1 MKFCESSFFQVKKK
15 HGRWVRAFSLGKLVS
30 LDCWNEGA
38 VVPGTC
44 SFCEFR
50 MRPVSYKHIFKIG
63 YICNVP
69 VFDAAFLPILKDF
82 AEITGSRLKI
92 QQDPWHDITGCVADF
107 SCLLT
112 LKIQQDPWHDI
123 TATFSSQCGIDI
135 TPREKRMHMVISA
148 ADHISI
154 NKQTDSDRV
163 DFSLIFGFP
172 DDAE

>member
-1 MKFCESSFFQVKKK
+1 MKFCKSSFFQVKKK

-92 QQDPWHDITGCVADF
+92 QQDPWHDIT
-107 SCLLT
+107 
-112 LKIQQDPWHDI
+112 
-123 TATFSSQCGIDI
+123 ATFSSQCGIDI
-135 TPREKRMHMVISA
+135 TPSEKRMRMIISA

>member
-63 YICNVP
+63 YICNAP

-92 QQDPWHDITGCVADF
+92 H
-107 SCLLT
+107 
-112 LKIQQDPWHDI
+112 QDPWHDI

-135 TPREKRMHMVISA
+135 TPREKRMRMVISA

>member
-92 QQDPWHDITGCVADF
+92 QQDPWHDIT
-107 SCLLT
+107 
-112 LKIQQDPWHDI
+112 
-123 TATFSSQCGIDI
+123 ATFSSQCGIDI
-135 TPREKRMHMVISA
+135 TPREKKMHMVISA

>member
-50 MRPVSYKHIFKIG
+50 MRPVSYKHLFKIG

-92 QQDPWHDITGCVADF
+92 QQDPWHDIT
-107 SCLLT
+107 
-112 LKIQQDPWHDI
+112 
-123 TATFSSQCGIDI
+123 ATFSSQCGIDI
-135 TPREKRMHMVISA
+135 TPSEKRMRMVISA

-163 DFSLIFGFP
+163 DFSLIFVFP

>member
-92 QQDPWHDITGCVADF
+92 QQDPWHDIT
-107 SCLLT
+107 
-112 LKIQQDPWHDI
+112 
-123 TATFSSQCGIDI
+123 ATFSSQCGIDI
-135 TPREKRMHMVISA
+135 TLREKIMHMVISA

>member
-1 MKFCESSFFQVKKK
+1 MKFCESSFFQVNKK

-92 QQDPWHDITGCVADF
+92 QQDPWHDIT
-107 SCLLT
+107 
-112 LKIQQDPWHDI
+112 
-123 TATFSSQCGIDI
+123 ATFSSQCGIDI

>member
-1 MKFCESSFFQVKKK
+1 MKFCESSYFQVKKK

-30 LDCWNEGA
+30 LGCRSKGA

-63 YICNVP
+63 YVCNVP

-92 QQDPWHDITGCVADF
+92 QQN
-107 SCLLT
+107 
-112 LKIQQDPWHDI
+112 PWHDI

-135 TPREKRMHMVISA
+135 TPSEKRMRMVIST

-154 NKQTDSDRV
+154 NKQADSDRV

>member
-1 MKFCESSFFQVKKK
+1 LKFCESSFFQKK

-92 QQDPWHDITGCVADF
+92 QQDPWHDIT
-107 SCLLT
+107 
-112 LKIQQDPWHDI
+112 
-123 TATFSSQCGIDI
+123 ATFSSQCGIDI
-135 TPREKRMHMVISA
+135 TPSEKRMRMIISA

>member
-82 AEITGSRLKI
+82 AAITGSR
-92 QQDPWHDITGCVADF
+92 
-107 SCLLT
+107 

-135 TPREKRMHMVISA
+135 TPSEKRMRMIISA

>member
-92 QQDPWHDITGCVADF
+92 QQDPWHDIT
-107 SCLLT
+107 
-112 LKIQQDPWHDI
+112 
-123 TATFSSQCGIDI
+123 ATFSSQCGIDI
-135 TPREKRMHMVISA
+135 TPSEKRMRMIISA

-163 DFSLIFGFP
+163 DFSLIFGSP

>member
-92 QQDPWHDITGCVADF
+92 QQDPWHDIT
-107 SCLLT
+107 
-112 LKIQQDPWHDI
+112 
-123 TATFSSQCGIDI
+123 ATFSSQCGIDI
-135 TPREKRMHMVISA
+135 TPSEKRMRMIISA

-154 NKQTDSDRV
+154 NKQTDSDRM

>member
-1 MKFCESSFFQVKKK
+1 MTR
-15 HGRWVRAFSLGKLVS
+15 GRSWVRAFSLGKLVS

-92 QQDPWHDITGCVADF
+92 QQDPWHDIT
-107 SCLLT
+107 
-112 LKIQQDPWHDI
+112 
-123 TATFSSQCGIDI
+123 ATFSSQCGIDI
-135 TPREKRMHMVISA
+135 TPREKRIHMVISA

>member
-82 AEITGSRLKI
+82 AEITGSRLN
-92 QQDPWHDITGCVADF
+92 
-107 SCLLT
+107 
-112 LKIQQDPWHDI
+112 IQQDPWHDI

>member
-92 QQDPWHDITGCVADF
+92 QQDPWHDIT
-107 SCLLT
+107 
-112 LKIQQDPWHDI
+112 
-123 TATFSSQCGIDI
+123 ATFSSQCGIDI
-135 TPREKRMHMVISA
+135 TLREKRMHMVISA

>member
-1 MKFCESSFFQVKKK
+1 MKLCESSFFQVKKK

-92 QQDPWHDITGCVADF
+92 QQDPWHDIT
-107 SCLLT
+107 
-112 LKIQQDPWHDI
+112 
-123 TATFSSQCGIDI
+123 ATFSSQCGIDI
-135 TPREKRMHMVISA
+135 TPSEKRMRMIISA

-172 DDAE
+172 DDSE

>member
-1 MKFCESSFFQVKKK
+1 M
-15 HGRWVRAFSLGKLVS
+15 VRAFSLGKLVS

-82 AEITGSRLKI
+82 AEITGSRLKF
-92 QQDPWHDITGCVADF
+92 QQDPC
-107 SCLLT
+107 
-112 LKIQQDPWHDI
+112 HDI

-135 TPREKRMHMVISA
+135 TPSEKRMRMIISA

>member
-92 QQDPWHDITGCVADF
+92 QQDPWHDIT
-107 SCLLT
+107 
-112 LKIQQDPWHDI
+112 
-123 TATFSSQCGIDI
+123 ATFSSQCGIDI
-135 TPREKRMHMVISA
+135 TPSEKRMRMVISA

>member
-1 MKFCESSFFQVKKK
+1 MNHVCNTGRKYKKK
-15 HGRWVRAFSLGKLVS
+15 YGRWVRAFSLGKLVS

-92 QQDPWHDITGCVADF
+92 QQDPWHDIT
-107 SCLLT
+107 
-112 LKIQQDPWHDI
+112 
-123 TATFSSQCGIDI
+123 ATFSSQCGIDI
-135 TPREKRMHMVISA
+135 TPREKRMRMVISA

>member
-30 LDCWNEGA
+30 LGCRSKGA

-63 YICNVP
+63 SVCNVP

-92 QQDPWHDITGCVADF
+92 QQN
-107 SCLLT
+107 
-112 LKIQQDPWHDI
+112 PWHDI

-135 TPREKRMHMVISA
+135 TPSEKRMRMVIST

-154 NKQTDSDRV
+154 NKQADSDRV

>member
-92 QQDPWHDITGCVADF
+92 QQDPWHDIT
-107 SCLLT
+107 
-112 LKIQQDPWHDI
+112 
-123 TATFSSQCGIDI
+123 ATFSSQCGIDI
-135 TPREKRMHMVISA
+135 TPSEKRMRMIISA

-172 DDAE
+172 DDVE

>member
-92 QQDPWHDITGCVADF
+92 QQDPWHDIT
-107 SCLLT
+107 
-112 LKIQQDPWHDI
+112 
-123 TATFSSQCGIDI
+123 ATFSSQCGIDI

-148 ADHISI
+148 ADHIGI

>member
-30 LDCWNEGA
+30 LGCRSKGA

-44 SFCEFR
+44 SFCVFR

-92 QQDPWHDITGCVADF
+92 QQDPWHDIT
-107 SCLLT
+107 
-112 LKIQQDPWHDI
+112 
-123 TATFSSQCGIDI
+123 ATFSSQCDIDI
-135 TPREKRMHMVISA
+135 TPSEKRMRMVIST

>member
-15 HGRWVRAFSLGKLVS
+15 HGRWVRAFSL
-30 LDCWNEGA
+30 
-38 VVPGTC
+38 GTC

-92 QQDPWHDITGCVADF
+92 QQDPWHDIT
-107 SCLLT
+107 
-112 LKIQQDPWHDI
+112 
-123 TATFSSQCGIDI
+123 ATFSSQCGIDI
-135 TPREKRMHMVISA
+135 TPSEKRMRMIISA

>member
-92 QQDPWHDITGCVADF
+92 QQDPWHDIT
-107 SCLLT
+107 
-112 LKIQQDPWHDI
+112 
-123 TATFSSQCGIDI
+123 ATFSSQCGIDI
-135 TPREKRMHMVISA
+135 TPSEKRMRMIISA
-148 ADHISI
+148 ADDISI

>member
-1 MKFCESSFFQVKKK
+1 MPFGHKAGLPPSKKYLLM
-15 HGRWVRAFSLGKLVS
+15 RQPLITLVS
-30 LDCWNEGA
+30 LGCRSKGA
-38 VVPGTC
+38 VVPGTY

-92 QQDPWHDITGCVADF
+92 QQDPWHDIT
-107 SCLLT
+107 
-112 LKIQQDPWHDI
+112 
-123 TATFSSQCGIDI
+123 ATFSSQCGIDI
-135 TPREKRMHMVISA
+135 TPREKRMRMVISA

-163 DFSLIFGFP
+163 DFSLIFGFS

>member
-1 MKFCESSFFQVKKK
+1 MKFCESSFFQVKKM
-15 HGRWVRAFSLGKLVS
+15 HGRWVRAFSLDKLVS

-50 MRPVSYKHIFKIG
+50 MRPVSYKHLFKIG

-82 AEITGSRLKI
+82 AEITGSR
-92 QQDPWHDITGCVADF
+92 
-107 SCLLT
+107 

>member
-38 VVPGTC
+38 VVPGIC

-92 QQDPWHDITGCVADF
+92 QQD
-107 SCLLT
+107 L
-112 LKIQQDPWHDI
+112 WHDI

-135 TPREKRMHMVISA
+135 TPREKRMRMVISA

>member
-92 QQDPWHDITGCVADF
+92 QQDPWHDIT
-107 SCLLT
+107 
-112 LKIQQDPWHDI
+112 
-123 TATFSSQCGIDI
+123 ATFSSQCGIDI
-135 TPREKRMHMVISA
+135 TPREKRMRMIISA

>member
-30 LDCWNEGA
+30 VGCRSKGA

-63 YICNVP
+63 YVCNVP

-92 QQDPWHDITGCVADF
+92 QQN
-107 SCLLT
+107 
-112 LKIQQDPWHDI
+112 PWHDI

-135 TPREKRMHMVISA
+135 TPSEKRMRMVIST

-154 NKQTDSDRV
+154 NKQADSDRV

>member
-1 MKFCESSFFQVKKK
+1 
-15 HGRWVRAFSLGKLVS
+15 
-30 LDCWNEGA
+30 
-38 VVPGTC
+38 
-44 SFCEFR
+44 

-92 QQDPWHDITGCVADF
+92 QQDPWHDIT
-107 SCLLT
+107 
-112 LKIQQDPWHDI
+112 
-123 TATFSSQCGIDI
+123 ATFSIQCGIDI
-135 TPREKRMHMVISA
+135 TPREKRMRMVISA

>member
-30 LDCWNEGA
+30 LGCRSKGA

-50 MRPVSYKHIFKIG
+50 MRPVFYTHIFKIG

-92 QQDPWHDITGCVADF
+92 QQDPWHDIT
-107 SCLLT
+107 
-112 LKIQQDPWHDI
+112 
-123 TATFSSQCGIDI
+123 ATFSSQCGIDI
-135 TPREKRMHMVISA
+135 TPREKRMRMVISA

>member
-50 MRPVSYKHIFKIG
+50 MRPASYKHIFKIG

-69 VFDAAFLPILKDF
+69 VFDAAFLSILKDF
-82 AEITGSRLKI
+82 AEITGSR
-92 QQDPWHDITGCVADF
+92 
-107 SCLLT
+107 

-135 TPREKRMHMVISA
+135 TPSEKRMRMIISA

-154 NKQTDSDRV
+154 NKQTDSDRM

>member
-50 MRPVSYKHIFKIG
+50 MRPVSYKHLFKIG

-82 AEITGSRLKI
+82 AEITGSR
-92 QQDPWHDITGCVADF
+92 
-107 SCLLT
+107 

>member
-92 QQDPWHDITGCVADF
+92 QQDPWHDIT
-107 SCLLT
+107 
-112 LKIQQDPWHDI
+112 
-123 TATFSSQCGIDI
+123 ATFSSQCGIDI
-135 TPREKRMHMVISA
+135 TPSEKRMRMVIST

-154 NKQTDSDRV
+154 NKQADSDRV

>member
-92 QQDPWHDITGCVADF
+92 QQDPWY
-107 SCLLT
+107 
-112 LKIQQDPWHDI
+112 DI

-135 TPREKRMHMVISA
+135 TPSEKRMRMIISA

>member
-50 MRPVSYKHIFKIG
+50 MRPVSYKHLFKIG

-69 VFDAAFLPILKDF
+69 VFDAAYLPILKDF

-92 QQDPWHDITGCVADF
+92 QQDPWHDIT
-107 SCLLT
+107 
-112 LKIQQDPWHDI
+112 
-123 TATFSSQCGIDI
+123 ATYSSQCGIDI